1 MDDKVLLSEKPTWI
15 VIVPHLIAMCFIVG
29 IFTIWKPL
37 IAILTTRLTITN
49 RRVEGKIGL
58 IKTERMDSRI
68 EQITSVK
75 VTQGLIGKMFNYG
88 TISINT
94 AGGNYNFNY
103 MSNPEKIRKAI
114 NNSIDNC
121 VNVK

>member
-1 MDDKVLLSEKPTWI
+1 MDEKILLSEKPTWI

-37 IAILTTRLTITN
+37 IAILATRLTITN
-49 RRVEGKIGL
+49 RRVEGKIGV
-58 IKTERMDSRI
+58 IKTEKMDSRI

-75 VTQGLIGKMFNYG
+75 ITQGLMGKIFNYG

-94 AGGNYNFNY
+94 AGGNYIFNY
-103 MSNPEKIRKAI
+103 MPNPERIRKAI
-114 NNSIDNC
+114 NSSMDNYA
-121 VNVK
+121 NVK